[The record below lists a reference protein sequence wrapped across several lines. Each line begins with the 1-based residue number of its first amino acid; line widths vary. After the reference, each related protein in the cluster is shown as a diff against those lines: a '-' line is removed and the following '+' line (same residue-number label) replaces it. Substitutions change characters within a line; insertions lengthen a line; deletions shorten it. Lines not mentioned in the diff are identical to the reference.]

1 MRNSNRMQQHALIR
15 VAIGRKVEVIVPHV
29 LNRTAFLQVL
39 FPTTTIL
46 AAKSFTMAD
55 TGVCS
60 STRSCGCSTVRGSI
74 FVCTLSSTFILLNAI
89 GAPHLYCND
98 SACTLSF
105 FDFLFSNKHLLTF
118 YCEIVGLPSY
128 CAAICGRSVMTNF
141 QKTLV
146 VSFSSFHLGINFRA
160 SRKLSTNATPNN
172 SSRTRTC
179 HFFVTQILVSPINSV

>member
-89 GAPHLYCND
+89 GAPHLFCND

-118 YCEIVGLPSY
+118 VLGNSRPTIVLCSNLWEKCHDKFPKNTCCIIFFFPPRYKFPCE
-128 CAAICGRSVMTNF
+128 
-141 QKTLV
+141 QKAV
-146 VSFSSFHLGINFRA
+146 YQR
-160 SRKLSTNATPNN
+160 NAE
-172 SSRTRTC
+172 
-179 HFFVTQILVSPINSV
+179 QLK